1 MPRLTALLPA
11 AIVLLFGATVAH
23 GQDWTKWELENAL
36 SRERDWLVIRQP
48 GEGTCYI
55 KQSYNQDS
63 TKMEMMVGVSGT
75 PAIITPFFR
84 GISGGIEYWVDDREP
99 RVITASQIEHTA
111 AIELP
116 RDLVPALRA
125 GTRLFVQVT
134 PRGEGTRTQAFS
146 LLGFTAAMRWLES
159 DQCKF
164 TGSQEATGAEGG
176 VALDVTLDRVAGG
189 KVQVVGQ
196 TSLPDGMKLML
207 GLRNRSTDYFA
218 QNKVTV
224 SNGEFRS
231 DPFSNRGAALPAGT
245 YQVSVS
251 SPLPR
256 LQPVSVRT
264 AIGENGEALSGPAI
278 VQEDG
283 YKRVDWTV
291 QRQLR

>member
-1 MPRLTALLPA
+1 MPARTARLFT
-11 AIVLLFGATVAH
+11 AIVVVFGATVAH

-36 SRERDWLVIRQP
+36 SKERDWLVIEQP

-55 KQSYNQDS
+55 KQSYNRDS
-63 TKMEMMVGVSGT
+63 TKMEMMVGDSGV

-84 GISGGIEYWVDDREP
+84 GISGDIEYWVDDQEP

-164 TGSQEATGAEGG
+164 TGSLEANGADGG
-176 VALDVTLDRVAGG
+176 VALDVTLERVARG
-189 KVQVVGQ
+189 KVQLVGQ
-196 TSLPDGMKLML
+196 TNLPDGMRLML
-207 GLRNRSTDYFA
+207 GLRNRSIDYSA

-224 SNGEFRS
+224 SNGQFRS

-256 LQPVSVRT
+256 LQPASVRT
-264 AIGENGEALSGPAI
+264 VTGENGEALRGPAI
-278 VQEDG
+278 IEGDG

-291 QRQLR
+291 QRELQ